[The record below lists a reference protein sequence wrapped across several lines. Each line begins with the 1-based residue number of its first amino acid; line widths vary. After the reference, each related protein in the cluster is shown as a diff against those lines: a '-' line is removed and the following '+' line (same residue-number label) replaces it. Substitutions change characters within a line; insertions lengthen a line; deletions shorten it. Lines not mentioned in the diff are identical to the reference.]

1 MSRITTRTEFSK
13 QLDDVQ
19 ALVSRLGEKA
29 EADIRAAGLATRGDR
44 GAATGVLEGRKA
56 ADRLRNEIESSCLDI
71 MLLQQPLIGEDL
83 RFVSGAFRV
92 VSDLYQI
99 DNMTRDIAFIL
110 SEMPRR
116 SVKPLVET
124 FSVMSDKTASMLSRA
139 VDAFAAADA
148 ELAQAVMDSD
158 DEMDRMYE
166 QTEQEVAALIR
177 EGDGETRY
185 LPELLMIAKYF
196 ERIGDQAARVAAWA
210 LFRATGER
218 VLTNADHLA
227 ELEDDDVASGE
238 AGE

>member
-1 MSRITTRTEFSK
+1 MTKIATRTEFSK
-13 QLDDVQ
+13 QLEDVQ
-19 ALVSRLGEKA
+19 SLVSRLSEKA
-29 EADIRAAGLATRGDR
+29 VADIRAAGLATRGDR
-44 GAATGVLEGRKA
+44 GAAAGILQGRKA
-56 ADRLRNEIESSCLDI
+56 ADRLRNEIESNCLDI

-110 SEMPRR
+110 AEMPRK

-124 FSVMSDKTASMLSRA
+124 FSVMSDKTASMLGRA
-139 VDAFAAADA
+139 TDAFAAADA
-148 ELAQAVMDSD
+148 DEARAVMASD

-166 QTEQEVAALIR
+166 QVETEVATLIR
-177 EGDGETRY
+177 ESDGQTRF

-196 ERIGDQAARVAAWA
+196 ERIGDQSARVAAWA

-227 ELEDDDVASGE
+227 ELEDDEERE